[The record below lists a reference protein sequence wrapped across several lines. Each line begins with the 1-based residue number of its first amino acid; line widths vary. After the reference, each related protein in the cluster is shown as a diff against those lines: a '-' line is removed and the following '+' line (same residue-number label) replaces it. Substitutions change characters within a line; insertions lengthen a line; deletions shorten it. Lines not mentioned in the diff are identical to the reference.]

1 MDLAGGME
9 SLGMSGIPLVA
20 AFFIG
25 ILMTFSPCPL
35 ATNITAIAFISGKIG
50 NARHTL
56 LVGTL
61 YSLGRMAAYICL
73 AGLIVYSGLNIQ
85 AISFFLQ
92 EYGEKLIGVFLVIM
106 GVLMLEIVDLPL
118 PGGHGWL
125 QRIETA
131 LADHGYAGGFLLGV
145 IFALALCPFS
155 AVLFFGMLIP
165 IALKTGD
172 ALFVPAVFG
181 IATALPVIIIS
192 FLLAHG
198 IKRVSGMM
206 STVQRIDTWV
216 KRAVAVVFIGV
227 GIYYIILVYGP
238 AVGILWV

>member
-1 MDLAGGME
+1 MGGIE
-9 SLGMSGIPLVA
+9 ALGTSGIPLVA

-25 ILMTFSPCPL
+25 LLMTFSPCPL
-35 ATNITAIAFISGKIG
+35 ATNITAIAFISKKIG
-50 NARHTL
+50 DSRHTL

-61 YSLGRMAAYICL
+61 YALGRMAAYIGL
-73 AGLIVYSGLNIQ
+73 TALIVYAGLNIQ

-92 EYGEKLIGVFLVIM
+92 EYGEKLIGPFLVIM
-106 GVLMLEIVDLPL
+106 GILMLEVVDIPL

-125 QRIETA
+125 QKLETN
-131 LADHGYAGGFLLGV
+131 LAERGYIGGFLLGV

-172 ALFVPAVFG
+172 AIFVPAVFA

-192 FLLAHG
+192 LVLVQG
-198 IKRVSGMM
+198 VNRVSGMM
-206 STVQRIDTWV
+206 AMV
-216 KRAVAVVFIGV
+216 KKMEKGVKWAVAAIFIVV
-227 GIYYIILVYGP
+227 GIYYILIVYGP
-238 AVGILWV
+238 AMGIV